1 MKNYLLISLKNKI
14 FGYKN
19 ILMSIGIVFLAV
31 TLTYIYFNSQKSVIY
46 NVAIIDNDLSSSS
59 IIFIEDLKEHN
70 EIDLSV
76 FKNKENAL
84 NEVRQGNYDILY
96 VIDAGFEKSLKNG
109 NFEDIISYNFES
121 TMKITSW
128 LNDYIALK
136 VLKKWVY
143 YDIHNLINE
152 KFEYDYSIDEYNKLY
167 EEEYNDNSIIGLE
180 VESIKNN
187 FNVENE
193 NKRIFV
199 LIFGVVVMYI
209 TMSFGKEIINERDN
223 KIINRLE
230 VSDISLLKYLAIK
243 LFVLIIFLFISFIC
257 SYIALVSLKVL
268 TVNEIYFDLLKFI
281 LFIFINYMIILFFII
296 IFKDKNKYILFSQCY
311 LLISILVSS
320 NIFKGTFDLI
330 NKISVFFPLTTLI
343 ERL

>member
-1 MKNYLLISLKNKI
+1 LKNKI

-19 ILMSIGIVFLAV
+19 ILLSIGIILLVV
-31 TLTYIYFNSQKSVIY
+31 TLTYGYFNSQKSVIY
-46 NVAIIDNDLSSSS
+46 NVAIIDYDLSSSS
-59 IIFIEDLKEHN
+59 ITFIEDLKEHN
-70 EIDLSV
+70 EINLSV
-76 FKNKENAL
+76 FKNKDNAL

-96 VIDAGFEKSLKNG
+96 VIDKGFENSLKNG

-167 EEEYNDNSIIGLE
+167 EQEYNDNSIIGLE
-180 VESIKNN
+180 VESTQNN
-187 FNVENE
+187 FNPENE

-230 VSDISLLKYLAIK
+230 VSDISLLKYLIIK
-243 LFVLIIFLFISFIC
+243 LVVLTIFLLISFIC
-257 SYIALVSLKVL
+257 SYIALISLKVL
-268 TVNEIYFDLLKFI
+268 IINEIYFDLLKFI
-281 LFIFINYMIILFFII
+281 LFIFINYLIILLFII
-296 IFKDKNKYILFSQCY
+296 IFKDNNKYILFSQCY

-320 NIFKGTFDLI
+320 NVFKGTFDLI
-330 NKISVFFPLTTLI
+330 NKVSVFFPLTTLI
-343 ERL
+343 EKL

>member
-1 MKNYLLISLKNKI
+1 MKNYLLISLKNKM

-19 ILMSIGIVFLAV
+19 ILLNIGIIILVVA
-31 TLTYIYFNSQKSVIY
+31 LTYVYFNSQKSVIY

-76 FKNKENAL
+76 FKNEDKAL

-96 VIDAGFEKSLKNG
+96 VIDEGFENSLKNG

-143 YDIHNLINE
+143 YDIYNLINE
-152 KFEYDYSIDEYNKLY
+152 KFEYDYSIDEYSKLY
-167 EEEYNDNSIIGLE
+167 EQEYNDNSIIGLE
-180 VESIKNN
+180 VENIKNN
-187 FNVENE
+187 FNTENE
-193 NKRIFV
+193 NKRIFF
-199 LIFGVVVMYI
+199 LMFGVVVMYI
-209 TMSFGKEIINERDN
+209 TMSFGKEIIDERDN

-230 VSDISLLKYLAIK
+230 VSDISLLKYLLIK
-243 LFVLIIFLFISFIC
+243 LIVLTIFLLSSFIC
-257 SYIALVSLKVL
+257 SYVVLTILKVL
-268 TVNEIYFDLLKFI
+268 IINEIYFDSLKFI
-281 LFIFINYMIILFFII
+281 YFIFINYLIILFFII
-296 IFKDKNKYILFSQCY
+296 ILRDKNKYILFSQCY

-320 NIFKGTFDLI
+320 NIFKGTFQLI
-330 NKISVFFPLTTLI
+330 NKISIFFPLTTLI
-343 ERL
+343 EKL